1 MTLEIIGNV
10 GRVNVR
16 NNETIELN
24 IVSINEGKE
33 LYDIGRWTNDR
44 KRRAGVLMELQQLY
58 ELRDIINEV

>member
-1 MTLEIIGNV
+1 MTLEIISNV

-24 IVSINEGKE
+24 IVSVNEGKQ
-33 LYDIGRWTNDR
+33 LYDIGRWTSDG
-44 KRRAGVLMELQQLY
+44 KRRAGVLLELQQLY